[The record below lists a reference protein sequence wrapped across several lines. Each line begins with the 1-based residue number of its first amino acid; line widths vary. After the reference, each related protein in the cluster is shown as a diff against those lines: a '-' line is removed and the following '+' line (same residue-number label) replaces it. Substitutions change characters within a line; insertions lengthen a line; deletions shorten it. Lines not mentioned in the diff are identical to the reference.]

1 MDVIAMHAA
10 GFENAVATLGTA
22 ITSEQARI
30 MSRYTKKVII
40 SYDADEAG
48 QKAAMRAIKLLTEV
62 GLDVTIL
69 KVPGAKDPDEYI
81 KAYGADKFKSLLSE
95 SKTKFDY
102 NLENILAKYDIN
114 IAQQKIKA
122 LHESEK
128 LICETYSSAERD
140 IYIQTISKLFGV
152 DAKSIKSDVD
162 RILSKA
168 AYAKRK
174 EESQKAKQD
183 AIGYSDRVN
192 TDFAKAPAVA
202 KNEESLLGLL
212 LLYPEHRKRVIEE
225 KLVSTDDFFTDL
237 NRRVFEYIVDAYFNR
252 DDSHFDMNEF
262 FTPDEVG
269 RIVRMK
275 HSRMRLTENGEA
287 VLLDSIEALHNSLR
301 KKKASSTVSLEGLE
315 KLLMEKR
322 NVNKTSSDE
331 QK

>member
-1 MDVIAMHAA
+1 MKKYILNVL
-10 GFENAVATLGTA
+10 FFLGCFFTGLF
-22 ITSEQARI
+22 TF
-30 MSRYTKKVII
+30 
-40 SYDADEAG
+40 
-48 QKAAMRAIKLLTEV
+48 LL
-62 GLDVTIL
+62 G
-69 KVPGAKDPDEYI
+69 
-81 KAYGADKFKSLLSE
+81 
-95 SKTKFDY
+95 
-102 NLENILAKYDIN
+102 
-114 IAQQKIKA
+114 
-122 LHESEK
+122 
-128 LICETYSSAERD
+128 
-140 IYIQTISKLFGV
+140 
-152 DAKSIKSDVD
+152 
-162 RILSKA
+162 
-168 AYAKRK
+168 
-174 EESQKAKQD
+174 
-183 AIGYSDRVN
+183 
-192 TDFAKAPAVA
+192 
-202 KNEESLLGLL
+202 LLGLL